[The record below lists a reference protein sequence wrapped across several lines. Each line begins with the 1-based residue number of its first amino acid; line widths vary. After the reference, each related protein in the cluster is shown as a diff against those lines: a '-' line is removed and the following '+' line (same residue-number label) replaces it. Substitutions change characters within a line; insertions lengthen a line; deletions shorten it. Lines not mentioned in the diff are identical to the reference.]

1 MFGYYYRLIE
11 LGFLGKVGEV
21 QVYVFFNVFQG
32 VLTIILIFFIIDEEI
47 GIGGGNILLKVIEV
61 VGNRVGVL
69 ISLFDGWDAVS
80 YSGLL
85 VEGRKES
92 LMVYYRGLFVILL
105 CVTFSFFM
113 ICINIQKVSF
123 LYLLLIKL
131 GGMVNTL
138 IVELGF
144 YILK

>member
-1 MFGYYYRLIE
+1 M
-11 LGFLGKVGEV
+11 
-21 QVYVFFNVFQG
+21 
-32 VLTIILIFFIIDEEI
+32 TIILIFFIIDEEI

-113 ICINIQKVSF
+113 ICINI
-123 LYLLLIKL
+123 
-131 GGMVNTL
+131 
-138 IVELGF
+138 
-144 YILK
+144 